1 MKEKPGIEKNI
12 SMNVAK
18 NEEAQEQKVAW
29 NKRCKKWDQC
39 EHGQEWRNTPEQKRK
54 ELCES

>member
-18 NEEAQEQKVAW
+18 NEEAQEQK
-29 NKRCKKWDQC
+29 RKK
-39 EHGQEWRNTPEQKRK
+39 N
-54 ELCES
+54 